1 MPQMNI
7 KINRL
12 GDDPSFPEDK
22 DREIVDLSAAPW
34 KISFLEAGTQAG
46 NHSIYITIPMGP
58 DGPDIHLQT
67 TWRLWQGATSAFKG
81 AMERWA
87 PAGTITTEFDPL
99 LAVKV
104 MQGYLRALLYFR
116 TPSGI
121 SFEDILREHDHK
133 LHFAISSA
141 VGE

>member
-12 GDDPSFPEDK
+12 GDPPAFPEDK
-22 DREIVDLSAAPW
+22 DREFIDLSAAPW
-34 KISFLEAGTQAG
+34 KISFLEAGMQSG
-46 NHSIYITIPMGP
+46 NHSIYITIPTAE

-67 TWRLWQGATSAFKG
+67 TWRLWEAATGAFKG

-87 PAGTITTEFDPL
+87 PAGTIKTEFDPL

-104 MQGYLRALLYFR
+104 MQGYLRAAFYQ
-116 TPSGI
+116 
-121 SFEDILREHDHK
+121 ILPNGGTLADFLEKEDHK
-133 LHFAISSA
+133 LHFAIRSA
-141 VGE
+141 IEG